1 MAPESLI
8 GHPGLKSRN
17 LKHFVHFYNNDSG
30 LADEVAGFVSSSLEQ
45 GDSAIVIATETH
57 RAAFEMQ
64 LKAPGI

>member
-30 LADEVAGFVSSSLEQ
+30 LADEVAGLSVLPLSKGIRQLLSQLRP
-45 GDSAIVIATETH
+45 IVQ
-57 RAAFEMQ
+57 R
-64 LKAPGI
+64 LKCN